1 MSTYIRT
8 VPLEAIVW
16 LTGLMG
22 LAVAGPYLDGHVTV
36 CIPTLMGFDF
46 CPGCGLGMSVSYLFR
61 GDLAA
66 SWAAHPLGIPAAGLL
81 AARSAHLLA
90 NRNRSIHSS
99 RQGTSHG

>member
-1 MSTYIRT
+1 MRSLITYMRT
-8 VPLEAIVW
+8 TPLEAVIW
-16 LTGLMG
+16 LAGLMG
-22 LAVAGPYLDGHVTV
+22 LAVAGPYLDGHVSV

-90 NRNRSIHSS
+90 KRQRSIHSS
-99 RQGTSHG
+99 